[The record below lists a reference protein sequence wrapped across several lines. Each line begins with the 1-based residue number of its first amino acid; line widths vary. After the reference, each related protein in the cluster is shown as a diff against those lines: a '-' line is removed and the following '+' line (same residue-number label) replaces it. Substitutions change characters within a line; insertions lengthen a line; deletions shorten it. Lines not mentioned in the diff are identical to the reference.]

1 MRLCTKHE
9 RSPVSGRWGRDG
21 IRDDGGSVGYWRHG
35 KSLDIFC
42 RIREGGRRCCSRRRC
57 ETRRRCEM
65 RRRRSSPCHAHRCER
80 DTAHRGRPCEDRAAR
95 GLFRGAFLHGK
106 PSGSGC
112 GGCAAG
118 RVASVGD
125 VPVARLLREGAFA
138 YLLVGFLLVYNV
150 AASGWLAGI
159 AVALRL
165 LLLVWASL
173 LLTALSTPA
182 ELSEAL
188 RRLLSPLGCLGLPVR
203 DFTMSL
209 SIALRFMPL
218 LSEELRA
225 VRAPQASRGAA
236 FEGAGLVRRLR
247 AYGGLM
253 VPLFVGLF
261 RRADRLASAMEAR
274 CYGASGVPTSL
285 DGRPF
290 RLWRRGGPP
299 RRRCRLRCLRAYSL
313 GACDKVAVVLVD
325 YRNAA
330 RLRGIGRFA
339 RLRVLLALCPCRCQ
353 LAYQDGGEN
362 EDETDRHAPGD
373 HLAVE
378 QHAGQHAENR
388 FQGQQKRPLGRRHV
402 DEPHVLEE
410 VAQPRGEHHEVEQ
423 VEGEFRREGRQ
434 VRRPAR

>member
-1 MRLCTKHE
+1 MTMGVLWDTGDMEKA
-9 RSPVSGRWGRDG
+9 S
-21 IRDDGGSVGYWRHG
+21 IYSVASEKGDAG
-35 KSLDIFC
+35 
-42 RIREGGRRCCSRRRC
+42 
-57 ETRRRCEM
+57 
-65 RRRRSSPCHAHRCER
+65 
-80 DTAHRGRPCEDRAAR
+80 AAR
-95 GLFRGAFLHGK
+95 ADAAKRAGGARCGAGEARRATRIGAKGTLRAVDARVKIGLLVAYSVALFCTENLLGLGV
-106 PSGSGC
+106 
-112 GGCAAG
+112 AAALLAA
-118 RVASVGD
+118 VASVGD

-225 VRAPQASRGAA
+225 VRAAQASRGAA

-285 DGRPF
+285 DGR
-290 RLWRRGGPP
+290 
-299 RRRCRLRCLRAYSL
+299 
-313 GACDKVAVVLVD
+313 
-325 YRNAA
+325 
-330 RLRGIGRFA
+330 RFA
-339 RLRVLLALCPCRCQ
+339 FGDGAALLVGVVACAAFALIP
-353 LAYQDGGEN
+353 
-362 EDETDRHAPGD
+362 
-373 HLAVE
+373 
-378 QHAGQHAENR
+378 
-388 FQGQQKRPLGRRHV
+388 
-402 DEPHVLEE
+402 
-410 VAQPRGEHHEVEQ
+410 
-423 VEGEFRREGRQ
+423 
-434 VRRPAR
+434 

>member
-1 MRLCTKHE
+1 MA
-9 RSPVSGRWGRDG
+9 
-21 IRDDGGSVGYWRHG
+21 SVTMGVLW
-35 KSLDIFC
+35 
-42 RIREGGRRCCSRRRC
+42 
-57 ETRRRCEM
+57 
-65 RRRRSSPCHAHRCER
+65 
-80 DTAHRGRPCEDRAAR
+80 DTGDMEKASTYSVASEKGDAGAAR
-95 GLFRGAFLHGK
+95 ADAAKRAGGARCGAGEARRVARIGAKGTLRTVDARVKIVLLVAYSVALFCTENLLGLGV
-106 PSGSGC
+106 
-112 GGCAAG
+112 AAALLAA
-118 RVASVGD
+118 VASVGD

-138 YLLVGFLLVYNV
+138 YLIVGFLLVYNV

-225 VRAPQASRGAA
+225 VRAAQASRGAA

-285 DGRPF
+285 DGR
-290 RLWRRGGPP
+290 
-299 RRRCRLRCLRAYSL
+299 
-313 GACDKVAVVLVD
+313 
-325 YRNAA
+325 
-330 RLRGIGRFA
+330 RFA
-339 RLRVLLALCPCRCQ
+339 FGDGAALLVGVVACAAFALIP
-353 LAYQDGGEN
+353 
-362 EDETDRHAPGD
+362 
-373 HLAVE
+373 
-378 QHAGQHAENR
+378 
-388 FQGQQKRPLGRRHV
+388 
-402 DEPHVLEE
+402 
-410 VAQPRGEHHEVEQ
+410 
-423 VEGEFRREGRQ
+423 
-434 VRRPAR
+434 

>member
-1 MRLCTKHE
+1 MA
-9 RSPVSGRWGRDG
+9 
-21 IRDDGGSVGYWRHG
+21 SVTMGVLW
-35 KSLDIFC
+35 
-42 RIREGGRRCCSRRRC
+42 
-57 ETRRRCEM
+57 
-65 RRRRSSPCHAHRCER
+65 
-80 DTAHRGRPCEDRAAR
+80 DTGDMEKASIYSVASEKGDAGAAR
-95 GLFRGAFLHGK
+95 ADAAKRAGGARCGAGEARRATRIGAKGTLRTVDARVKIGLLVAYSVALFCTENLLGLGV
-106 PSGSGC
+106 
-112 GGCAAG
+112 AAALLAA
-118 RVASVGD
+118 VASVGD

-188 RRLLSPLGCLGLPVR
+188 RCLGLPVR

-225 VRAPQASRGAA
+225 VRAAQASRGAA

-285 DGRPF
+285 D
-290 RLWRRGGPP
+290 
-299 RRRCRLRCLRAYSL
+299 RRRFAFGD
-313 GACDKVAVVLVD
+313 GAPLLVGVIAC
-325 YRNAA
+325 AA
-330 RLRGIGRFA
+330 FA
-339 RLRVLLALCPCRCQ
+339 LIP
-353 LAYQDGGEN
+353 
-362 EDETDRHAPGD
+362 
-373 HLAVE
+373 
-378 QHAGQHAENR
+378 
-388 FQGQQKRPLGRRHV
+388 
-402 DEPHVLEE
+402 
-410 VAQPRGEHHEVEQ
+410 
-423 VEGEFRREGRQ
+423 
-434 VRRPAR
+434 

>member
-1 MRLCTKHE
+1 MA
-9 RSPVSGRWGRDG
+9 
-21 IRDDGGSVGYWRHG
+21 SVTMGVLW
-35 KSLDIFC
+35 
-42 RIREGGRRCCSRRRC
+42 
-57 ETRRRCEM
+57 
-65 RRRRSSPCHAHRCER
+65 
-80 DTAHRGRPCEDRAAR
+80 DTGDMEKASIYSVASEKGDAGAAR
-95 GLFRGAFLHGK
+95 ADAAKRAGGARCGAGEARRATRIGAKGTLRTVAARVKLGLLVAYSVALFCTENLLGLGV
-106 PSGSGC
+106 
-112 GGCAAG
+112 AAALLAA
-118 RVASVGD
+118 VASVGD

-225 VRAPQASRGAA
+225 VRAAQASRGAA

-285 DGRPF
+285 DGR
-290 RLWRRGGPP
+290 
-299 RRRCRLRCLRAYSL
+299 
-313 GACDKVAVVLVD
+313 
-325 YRNAA
+325 
-330 RLRGIGRFA
+330 RFA
-339 RLRVLLALCPCRCQ
+339 FGDGAALLVGVVACAAFALIP
-353 LAYQDGGEN
+353 
-362 EDETDRHAPGD
+362 
-373 HLAVE
+373 
-378 QHAGQHAENR
+378 
-388 FQGQQKRPLGRRHV
+388 
-402 DEPHVLEE
+402 
-410 VAQPRGEHHEVEQ
+410 
-423 VEGEFRREGRQ
+423 
-434 VRRPAR
+434 